1 MGVTFLLP
9 LSGMDIQELL
19 IAPVDDGL
27 WIITN
32 LARPCLLRT
41 WGLFFVGE
49 YGREAASVFVATWTY
64 PIPPYDGWL
73 VHIPIMG
80 CLK

>member
-1 MGVTFLLP
+1 MFAKNMGFV
-9 LSGMDIQELL
+9 
-19 IAPVDDGL
+19 
-27 WIITN
+27 
-32 LARPCLLRT
+32 
-41 WGLFFVGE
+41 FVGE